1 MFYLFKA
8 AFWATNPNNTFVGN
22 AVAGSSHFGYW
33 YRLLDRPDGPSF
45 TPNYCPKKI
54 PMGMFF
60 NNSAHGCGRFGLW
73 IFPGYHPT
81 QSGSCLDTNSK
92 PAKFEHFHSYSCDKG
107 AEWVNSNPLQ
117 FRHFTVFDHA
127 SSGIETKTIFS
138 NLKENTEY
146 VNTFYSNQTGPL
158 IADTVIIGNSDTSQG
173 TSITE
178 SGLVVAWDRGQLLQ
192 SVSFYNFP
200 SEGTRA
206 IRGPFIIGTCT

>member
-1 MFYLFKA
+1 M
-8 AFWATNPNNTFVGN
+8 
-22 AVAGSSHFGYW
+22 
-33 YRLLDRPDGPSF
+33 
-45 TPNYCPKKI
+45 
-54 PMGMFF
+54 
-60 NNSAHGCGRFGLW
+60 
-73 IFPGYHPT
+73 
-81 QSGSCLDTNSK
+81 
-92 PAKFEHFHSYSCDKG
+92 
-107 AEWVNSNPLQ
+107 SNPLQ

-127 SSGIETKTIFS
+127 SSGIETKTIVS
-138 NLKENTEY
+138 NLNENTAY

-206 IRGPFIIGTCT
+206 IRGPIIIGTCA